1 MHLDGW
7 SSVILGFAKKVFLVL
22 GSIEITI
29 ALARSYYQ
37 EGGTFDRVTAVLLER
52 MLFLGFWA
60 TLLFWGTPAIW
71 NLIESFQRLG
81 SSATGVDLNPTGIFE
96 QGLTMTLDLMALSFE
111 EGILESTALFFPLT
125 ILAIVFVF
133 ATAEVVGALIDAYVI
148 ASAGIVVLGL
158 GGSRWTSPIAQ
169 NYLRYALGAGI
180 HLMVVNLVAAVGLKV
195 LIDISAVIKDV
206 GDEGATG
213 LMAVVLYVT
222 GAALLFA
229 YLLRRV
235 PATVSS
241 IVSGAVSADSGGAVI
256 AAAASGAHMGATAA
270 MMTAAPAAR
279 FGLGAVATGEHRRP
293 SLPEAGKR
301 APGPLDTLLQGE
313 RRQAVRLDKATDAP
327 GPKERTPM
335 SPTPF
340 EMAIRVHEDR
350 YGSLQTSASRWRL
363 VALSLLALLAVCIV
377 GMTTMALRSRVTP
390 YVVQVDQHG
399 YEVMIGPAEEASP
412 ADQRIVIAQLG
423 QFFRNYR
430 TVLPETHAQEELV
443 RRVMAMVASGS
454 PAATKATAFYR
465 ELGSSP
471 SRRRVSIDCEVKAVL
486 PMAEDT
492 WQVDWSEHRYE
503 SGSLVGTKHFKAV
516 VTVDVEPTRA
526 MAQVLSNPL
535 GIYVVDF
542 NVTELG

>member
-1 MHLDGW
+1 MRPRGTPPWIFTLALALLVLGTAGPDTAHAQVGIDNVPEAIIEAFRSHLDQW

-22 GSIEITI
+22 GSIELTI

-37 EGGTFDRVTAVLLER
+37 EGGTFDRVMAVLLER
-52 MLFLGFWA
+52 MMFLGFWA

-81 SSATGVDLNPTGIFE
+81 ASATGVDLNPTGIFE

-195 LIDISAVIKDV
+195 LLDISAVIQGV

-222 GAALLFA
+222 GAAILFA

-256 AAAASGAHMGATAA
+256 AAAASGAHMGASAA

-279 FGLGAVATGEHRRP
+279 FGVGAMRQVSTAAQAVAG
-293 SLPEAGKR
+293 S
-301 APGPLDTLLQGE
+301 
-313 RRQAVRLDKATDAP
+313 RQAKNNDSLEKASAAIRP
-327 GPKERTPM
+327 VQKERTP
-335 SPTPF
+335 
-340 EMAIRVHEDR
+340 
-350 YGSLQTSASRWRL
+350 
-363 VALSLLALLAVCIV
+363 
-377 GMTTMALRSRVTP
+377 
-390 YVVQVDQHG
+390 
-399 YEVMIGPAEEASP
+399 
-412 ADQRIVIAQLG
+412 
-423 QFFRNYR
+423 
-430 TVLPETHAQEELV
+430 
-443 RRVMAMVASGS
+443 
-454 PAATKATAFYR
+454 
-465 ELGSSP
+465 
-471 SRRRVSIDCEVKAVL
+471 
-486 PMAEDT
+486 
-492 WQVDWSEHRYE
+492 
-503 SGSLVGTKHFKAV
+503 
-516 VTVDVEPTRA
+516 
-526 MAQVLSNPL
+526 
-535 GIYVVDF
+535 
-542 NVTELG
+542 